1 MADIR
6 IFVVSLGYGQ
16 VSMGTPHG
24 ATSDLVKSD
33 LLYGQNSTTRRFCP
47 VAIFTTTATAYQIL
61 PYLAFIILF
70 FSSYVKFGGQWA
82 QLSYPGHVPQDAR
95 TNLTTCTMRIKVRRT
110 DGQRAGVCPRNFSEC
125 VQKSIT
131 VFLYH
136 NILCLSTD
144 KSTCCIWTRAHLYK
158 VPC

>member
-1 MADIR
+1 MDKSPWGHRMGLPPTWLNLTCYTVR
-6 IFVVSLGYGQ
+6 IAPPAGFVQL
-16 VSMGTPHG
+16 
-24 ATSDLVKSD
+24 
-33 LLYGQNSTTRRFCP
+33 RFSP
-47 VAIFTTTATAYQIL
+47 RL
-61 PYLAFIILF
+61 PQHLAFIILF
-70 FSSYVKFGGQWA
+70 FSSYVKFWGQWA